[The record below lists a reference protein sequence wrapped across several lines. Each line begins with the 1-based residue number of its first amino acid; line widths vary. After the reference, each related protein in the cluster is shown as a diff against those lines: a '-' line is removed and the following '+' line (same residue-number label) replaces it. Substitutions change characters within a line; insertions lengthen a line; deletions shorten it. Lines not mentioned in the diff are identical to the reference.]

1 MYLNFDVISRSF
13 QYCKANNM
21 RVYILQLLTSLLRF
35 AMVFSTKCT
44 PQYEQIYNVV
54 LRNNILL
61 SSMVQ
66 NQQDCTKKCTSY
78 IGCYSV
84 NYYHKQKMC
93 ELNKATHRVSPVDL
107 DYDEEGTYIKLK
119 EQDVCSDTYCS
130 AGQICLPKKD
140 FL

>member
-1 MYLNFDVISRSF
+1 
-13 QYCKANNM
+13 M
-21 RVYILQLLTSLLRF
+21 RAYILQLLTLLLGF
-35 AMVFSTKCT
+35 ALVFSTKCT
-44 PQYEQIYNVV
+44 SQFEQIYNVV

-84 NYYHKQKMC
+84 NYYHKKKMC
-93 ELNKATHRVSPVDL
+93 ELNKATHLVSPVDL

-119 EQDVCSDTYCS
+119 EQDVCSDKYCS
-130 AGQICLPKKD
+130 SGQICLPNKVSDGYSCRGKNS
-140 FL
+140 